1 MLFKKKFISKSL
13 KSPNIYENR
22 KKIFSSKNPNLIYL
36 LEKRF
41 RWMEKYIKKKKLVI
55 ELGSGNGC
63 IKKILNKKKFYL
75 RI

>member
-41 RWMEKYIKKKKLVI
+41 RWMEKNSK
-55 ELGSGNGC
+55 
-63 IKKILNKKKFYL
+63 KKIL
-75 RI
+75 IE